1 MLETYVYE
9 IYAND
14 AAAVCLCACV
24 ITGLF
29 LLISLIYRR

>member
-14 AAAVCLCACV
+14 AVCLCACV